1 MPQKVTESAQIS
13 CSQGTQPSRLVVS
26 SQNFSFIDGK
36 LIATEEDKTNQN
48 IPSFGQCK
56 IKGNLPCIPAP
67 VGWQKTA
74 EKDKI
79 LNSRMLT
86 DFSFCMCSAGGK
98 IKIDHK
104 GYNEKHS
111 IE

>member
-26 SQNFSFIDGK
+26 SQNFSFIEGK
-36 LIATEEDKTNQN
+36 LVATEEDKTNQN
-48 IPSFGQCK
+48 ILPFGQCQ
-56 IKGNLPCIPAP
+56 IKGNLPCMPAP
-67 VGWQKTA
+67 VSWQKTA

-79 LNSRMLT
+79 LDSRLLT
-86 DFSFCMCSAGGK
+86 DSTFCICSAGGK

-104 GYNEKHS
+104 GYFGDHS